1 MLRSFQIHHK
11 LGIAGGGTSAA
22 SYGPAFPPPSK
33 MFIDNLKFPDS
44 FPGFTFDLQMDI
56 PATLAN

>member
-1 MLRSFQIHHK
+1 
-11 LGIAGGGTSAA
+11 
-22 SYGPAFPPPSK
+22 
-33 MFIDNLKFPDS
+33 MFIDNLQFPDL